1 MPKPQ
6 RHVFVCTQN
15 RPPAHPRG
23 SCAAKGSTAVLQA
36 LWAEQQKRQAY
47 EGVSITYSGCI
58 GPCDQGA
65 NVLVYPEGVLYRGVT
80 PEDVADIF
88 TSHLEGGQ
96 PVERL
101 LAPASVW

>member
-1 MPKPQ
+1 MFSFNFLGK
-6 RHVFVCTQN
+6 FKIN
-15 RPPAHPRG
+15 
-23 SCAAKGSTAVLQA
+23 STKSTVYEGYFTLASVD
-36 LWAEQQKRQAY
+36 WAY

-80 PEDVADIF
+80 PEDVAEIF